1 MPRPNPGRSL
11 RTERDLARRISHERE
26 RLGMSYAG
34 LAERMTRAGC
44 PINQSA
50 LYKIEKGEPPRGISV
65 SELVALSDVFGVPV
79 QELLLPVD
87 LVLTARTRELLSKW
101 DEAVIDAREASSR
114 AEEAWTQLRSHL
126 AEHPAAIERLEEV
139 AGSWAEWHF
148 PEAQRGHKAA
158 LLLMNLTDDRTKIK
172 QYMREAEAQFAAME
186 GDRG

>member
-11 RTERDLARRISHERE
+11 RTERDLARRITHERE

-34 LAERMTRAGC
+34 LGERMTRAGC

-50 LYKIEKGEPPRGISV
+50 LYKIEKGVPPRGISV

-79 QELLLPVD
+79 QDLLLPVD
-87 LVLTARTRELLSKW
+87 LVLTARTSELLSEW

-114 AEEAWTQLRSHL
+114 VEEAWQQLRAH
-126 AEHPAAIERLEEV
+126 AEHPAVIERLEEV
-139 AGSWAEWHF
+139 ARSWSEWHF
-148 PEAQRGHKAA
+148 PEAQRGHRAA
-158 LLLMNLTDDRTKIK
+158 LLLMNLTDDRTKMK

>member
-50 LYKIEKGEPPRGISV
+50 LYKIEKGVPPRGISV

-79 QELLLPVD
+79 QDLLLPVD

-101 DEAVIDAREASSR
+101 DEAVIEATEASSR
-114 AEEAWTQLRSHL
+114 AEEAWTQLRAHL

-139 AGSWAEWHF
+139 ARSWAEWNF
-148 PEAQRGHKAA
+148 PEAQRGHSAA
-158 LLLMNLTDDRTKIK
+158 VLLMQLTDDRTKMK